1 MRGRGARCDDEAKQ
15 KKRVCGD
22 GLFHVLYG
30 IPVQMHSSFRLRLE
44 IEQLELEALLRVLPS
59 AIHSV
64 QSVVTS
70 LLDLACLLTLFG
82 GHDEGRRGTMRGT
95 T

>member
-1 MRGRGARCDDEAKQ
+1 M
-15 KKRVCGD
+15 CGD

-64 QSVVTS
+64 VTS